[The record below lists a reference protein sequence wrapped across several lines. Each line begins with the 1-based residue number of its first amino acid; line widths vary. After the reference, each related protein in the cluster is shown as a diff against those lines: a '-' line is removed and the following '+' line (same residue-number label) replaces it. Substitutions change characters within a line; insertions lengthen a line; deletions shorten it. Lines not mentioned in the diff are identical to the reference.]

1 MTINMIIELI
11 TILSINVISL
21 LILYKTIYWKEL
33 ILVIGDFSEN
43 SPILKSPII
52 NNYMDTPTKPLLKT
66 KKLKKKDVVAQI
78 ANKKSV
84 NCFSQANSPNIT
96 LVLLSPI
103 NPLVRYLPVASIFF
117 Y

>member
-11 TILSINVISL
+11 TILSIKVISL
-21 LILYKTIYWKEL
+21 LILYKTIYWQG
-33 ILVIGDFSEN
+33 INIGDFSEN

-52 NNYMDTPTKPLLKT
+52 NNYMDTPTNPLLKT

-78 ANKKSV
+78 ANKKSA
-84 NCFSQANSPNIT
+84 NCFSQTNSPNIT

>member
-1 MTINMIIELI
+1 MTINMIIEFI
-11 TILSINVISL
+11 TISSIKVISL
-21 LILYKTIYWKEL
+21 LILYKTIYWQG
-33 ILVIGDFSEN
+33 INIGNWRFSEN
-43 SPILKSPII
+43 SPILKSLII

-78 ANKKSV
+78 ANKKSA
-84 NCFSQANSPNIT
+84 NCFSQTNSPNIT

>member
-1 MTINMIIELI
+1 MEV
-11 TILSINVISL
+11 ILA
-21 LILYKTIYWKEL
+21 
-33 ILVIGDFSEN
+33 IGIFSEN

-52 NNYMDTPTKPLLKT
+52 NNYMDMPTKPLLKT

-78 ANKKSV
+78 ANKKSA
-84 NCFSQANSPNIT
+84 NCFSQTNSPNIT

>member
-11 TILSINVISL
+11 TILSIKVISL
-21 LILYKTIYWKEL
+21 LILYKTIIGEEL
-33 ILVIGDFSEN
+33 ILVIGNFSKN
-43 SPILKSPII
+43 SPMLKSPII

-66 KKLKKKDVVAQI
+66 KKLKKDVVAQI
-78 ANKKSV
+78 ANKKSAI
-84 NCFSQANSPNIT
+84 CFSQTNSSNIT

>member
-11 TILSINVISL
+11 TILSIKVISL
-21 LILYKTIYWKEL
+21 CTRRFIGKEL
-33 ILVIGDFSEN
+33 ILVIGNFSEN
-43 SPILKSPII
+43 SPILKSLII

-78 ANKKSV
+78 ANKKSA
-84 NCFSQANSPNIT
+84 NCFSQTNSPNIT

>member
-11 TILSINVISL
+11 TILSIKVISL
-21 LILYKTIYWKEL
+21 LILYKTIYWQG
-33 ILVIGDFSEN
+33 INIGDWQYFRKFAN
-43 SPILKSPII
+43 IKSPII

-78 ANKKSV
+78 ANKKSA
-84 NCFSQANSPNIT
+84 NCFSQTNSPNIT

>member
-11 TILSINVISL
+11 TILSIKVISL
-21 LILYKTIYWKEL
+21 LILYKTIYWRG
-33 ILVIGDFSEN
+33 INIGDFSEK

-78 ANKKSV
+78 ANKNLPIASHR
-84 NCFSQANSPNIT
+84 QIRQI
-96 LVLLSPI
+96 LLSYYS
-103 NPLVRYLPVASIFF
+103 RQ
-117 Y
+117 

>member
-1 MTINMIIELI
+1 MA
-11 TILSINVISL
+11 
-21 LILYKTIYWKEL
+21 
-33 ILVIGDFSEN
+33 IGDFSEN
-43 SPILKSPII
+43 LPILKSPII
-52 NNYMDTPTKPLLKT
+52 NNYMDMPTKPLLKT

-78 ANKKSV
+78 ANKKSG
-84 NCFSQANSPNIT
+84 NCFSQTNSPNIT